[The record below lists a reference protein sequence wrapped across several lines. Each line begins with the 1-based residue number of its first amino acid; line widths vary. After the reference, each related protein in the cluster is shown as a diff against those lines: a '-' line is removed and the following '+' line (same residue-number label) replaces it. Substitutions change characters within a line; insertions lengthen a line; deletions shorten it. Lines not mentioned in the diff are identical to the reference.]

1 PFRWPAKYAPLEGR
15 TEAVTSSAP
24 IDLGFDF
31 QFYGQTFNQV
41 RISTKGNL
49 TLGYADP
56 KGIDDIP
63 ADDPDQPSQGEPPDL
78 GASGAPANMIA
89 LWWGHHVCQTPDFGV
104 RFQRSGLAPHR
115 YFVVEWTCTEPSED

>member
-1 PFRWPAKYAPLEGR
+1 MRSHFLPAMLAVAVLVLPELGDAAPGPFRWPAKYAPLEGR

-63 ADDPDQPSQGEPPDL
+63 ADDPDQPSQGEPPD
-78 GASGAPANMIA
+78 
-89 LWWGHHVCQTPDFGV
+89 
-104 RFQRSGLAPHR
+104 
-115 YFVVEWTCTEPSED
+115 